1 MRLRY
6 LVIPVVVVLTVMV
19 GSAGPAPS
27 GGIEG
32 KVTYTGTPPKMKPID
47 MSKEPTCQ
55 KEHNPPLDAQN
66 VVTGPGNALQWVVVY
81 ISAGEAASSAPSEP
95 VRFDQKGC
103 MYVPHILP
111 MQTEQVLEIYSDDP
125 FTHNIHPMP
134 KHNPEWNKS
143 QPAGSMP
150 INTKWDNPEFIEV
163 KCNIHPW
170 MHGYFAVLKTSHYA
184 VTDNTGSFSIKGLA
198 PGKYTVTAWQEQY
211 GTQSQDVVVGETEA
225 KGVNFVYK
233 VTPFLY

>member
-1 MRLRY
+1 
-6 LVIPVVVVLTVMV
+6 
-19 GSAGPAPS
+19 
-27 GGIEG
+27 
-32 KVTYTGTPPKMKPID
+32 
-47 MSKEPTCQ
+47 
-55 KEHNPPLDAQN
+55 
-66 VVTGPGNALQWVVVY
+66 
-81 ISAGEAASSAPSEP
+81 
-95 VRFDQKGC
+95 
-103 MYVPHILP
+103 
-111 MQTEQVLEIYSDDP
+111 
-125 FTHNIHPMP
+125 MP